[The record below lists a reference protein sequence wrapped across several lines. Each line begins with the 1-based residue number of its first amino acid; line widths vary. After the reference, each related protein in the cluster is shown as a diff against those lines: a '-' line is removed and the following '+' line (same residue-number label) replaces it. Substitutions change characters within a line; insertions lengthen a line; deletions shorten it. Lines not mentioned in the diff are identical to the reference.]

1 MLNNAET
8 LISQELSLK
17 IDLEHLHYWMQAIR
31 QSNDPI
37 RTMDAFWSG
46 QLKSKEWLITN
57 LRKNVNK
64 VVSVDIHGG
73 WVGVLASMLFQS
85 DMFITNIRSIDI
97 DPSCEPIATMMNKGE
112 EMVGKF
118 RAVTADMCTVRS
130 DADVVINTSCEH
142 ITQDQFDLWKSG
154 MPYNSLL
161 VLQSNNYIIDE
172 HVRPAKSLE
181 HFKEQC
187 NVNVLWAGELE
198 LPLYTRYMI
207 IGKSNE

>member
-1 MLNNAET
+1 
-8 LISQELSLK
+8 LK

-31 QSNDPI
+31 QSNDPM

-57 LRKNVNK
+57 LRKNVDK

-85 DMFITNIRSIDI
+85 DIICTTIRSIDI
-97 DPSCEPIATMMNKGE
+97 DPSCEPIANMMNKGE

-118 RAVTADMCTVRS
+118 RAVTADMCTIRS
-130 DADVVINTSCEH
+130 DADVIINTSCEH

-154 MPYNSLL
+154 MPHNSLL

-172 HVRPAKSLE
+172 HIRPAKSLE

-187 NVNVLWAGELE
+187 GINVLWAGELE

-207 IGKSNE
+207 IGKQ